1 MELLWE
7 QGVLRGVP
15 LCPWRLVMHVG
26 RLWHQERV
34 GQTSAAWKMVWGWG
48 ESLKCP
54 PSASGGCL
62 GSFISWVTFGFAMG
76 QMFQGWD
83 LEW

>member
-15 LCPWRLVMHVG
+15 LCPWGLVVHVG

-62 GSFISWVTFGFAMG
+62 GSFIS
-76 QMFQGWD
+76 
-83 LEW
+83 